1 MNKQEP
7 FEDDIQTATLADLP
21 LTGEQAE
28 KATAGGGVVEFIGPP
43 ATSELKKVGTGSVVF
58 PNKQSGAA

>member
-1 MNKQEP
+1 MNQREQ

-28 KATAGGGVVEFIGPP
+28 KTTAGGGVELIGPP
-43 ATSELKKVGTGSVVF
+43 APEPKKFETS
-58 PNKQSGAA
+58 PRPRI